1 MLSFRCDGRRLFDSG
16 QVEEVLNVD
25 GNSITVEDPGDT
37 ATNISSGNNVQDPSG
52 ETPSSG
58 LEKVWTDR
66 HALIFDVDDRPPFYI
81 AFVYALQVRSLE
93 DESR

>member
-1 MLSFRCDGRRLFDSG
+1 MLSVLFAGRRLFDSG
-16 QVEEVLNVD
+16 PVEEVMNID
-25 GNSITVEDPGDT
+25 GNSITVEDPVDT

-58 LEKVWTDR
+58 LDEVWTDR

-81 AFVYALQVRSLE
+81 AFVYAIQVRPLD